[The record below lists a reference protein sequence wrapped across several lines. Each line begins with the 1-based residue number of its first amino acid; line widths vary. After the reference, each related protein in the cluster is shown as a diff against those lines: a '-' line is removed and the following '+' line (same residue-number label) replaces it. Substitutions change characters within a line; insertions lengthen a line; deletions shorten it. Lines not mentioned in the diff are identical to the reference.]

1 MGYIPYV
8 TVVIKRKPCSSE
20 KLAVTLGPSQAFE
33 RHTTIRQRFWIS
45 ESSVY
50 FKVLQLLVKKCYH
63 WYFSNWQKP
72 RTLWVARENILWIF
86 FHFFRY
92 LLSGI
97 DLGQCN
103 HDGRTPLHVAAAEGM
118 RVHGSMLAFAL
129 LMQLDEILTTVS
141 LYVYTC
147 RTIQCCGFPGV
158 KGWSVCQP
166 TGPVRIL
173 TCLV

>member
-1 MGYIPYV
+1 MHVKVFATAGQKVGISATGRRP
-8 TVVIKRKPCSSE
+8 KHSEWLRK
-20 KLAVTLGPSQAFE
+20 
-33 RHTTIRQRFWIS
+33 
-45 ESSVY
+45 
-50 FKVLQLLVKKCYH
+50 
-63 WYFSNWQKP
+63 
-72 RTLWVARENILWIF
+72 NILWIL

-118 RVHGSMLAFAL
+118 CIHGSMLAFVL
-129 LMQLDEILTTVS
+129 LMQLDESLTIVS

-158 KGWSVCQP
+158 KG
-166 TGPVRIL
+166 
-173 TCLV
+173 